1 MKKITLMAALIV
13 AFSMNSQ
20 NTLLDEGFDDI
31 ATLTEYTVV
40 NVSDDPNLDILQG
53 STTVFDSFDGDPT
66 AYLGFNFNATG
77 GSVIDLYVI
86 TPELNLSNGDELTFY
101 TRTATASNFPDR
113 LEIRLDTDASGTA
126 PTSSDNGS
134 YTELLLEINP
144 TLTIGGYP
152 EDWEQQVVT
161 ISGLPDGGLVTK
173 VAFRYWVTD
182 GGPLGSNSNYI
193 GIDRLVVD
201 AALSTEDILS
211 SNLNVFVDSKQLKI
225 NSSESLTEMKLFNLL
240 GQNVKTVSLE
250 GNSNTVDLSLLPTGL
265 YVSQISSAN
274 ATTSLKILNK

>member
-1 MKKITLMAALIV
+1 MKKITLIAALIV

-20 NTLLDEGFDDI
+20 NTLLDEGFDDVT
-31 ATLTEYTVV
+31 TLTDYTVV

-53 STTVFDSFDGDPT
+53 STAVFDSFDGDPT
-66 AYLGFNFNATG
+66 AFLGLNFNATG

-101 TRTATASNFPDR
+101 TRTATASSFPDR
-113 LEIRLDTDASGTA
+113 LEVRLDTDASGTA

-211 SNLNVFVDSKQLKI
+211 NDLNVFVDSKQLKI
-225 NSSESLTEMKLFNLL
+225 NSSESLTEIKLFNLL
-240 GQNVKTVSLE
+240 GQNVKTVPLE
-250 GNSNTVDLSLLPTGL
+250 GNFNTVDLSLIPTGL